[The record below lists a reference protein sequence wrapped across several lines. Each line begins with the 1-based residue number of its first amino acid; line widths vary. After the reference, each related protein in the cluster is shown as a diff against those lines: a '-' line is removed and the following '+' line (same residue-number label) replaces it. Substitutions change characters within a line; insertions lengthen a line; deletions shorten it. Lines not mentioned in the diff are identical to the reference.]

1 MDKLKSQWNL
11 SCLCYERWT
20 LFLSCLHAGTW
31 IEFIFCLW
39 SWIRNCSGF
48 FFFFFLGGILFSF
61 LGGGRGAGGGGG
73 GGPACVILFRGSS
86 KWPQRQLN
94 IPFILFIK
102 EIQSLKRWSNWL
114 TGMTVKPTKFNLILS
129 STTYRAYKLSPST
142 RQPCSLHLIQ
152 MEMKPSV
159 IVLSDFTIS
168 INPA

>member
-11 SCLCYERWT
+11 SCLCNERWT
-20 LFLSCLHAGTW
+20 LFLTCCHAGTW
-31 IEFIFCLW
+31 IELIFCLW
-39 SWIRNCSGF
+39 SWSRNCGF
-48 FFFFFLGGILFSF
+48 FVCGGRVFSS
-61 LGGGRGAGGGGG
+61 LRGREGGGGRR
-73 GGPACVILFRGSS
+73 PACVILFHGSS
-86 KWPQRQLN
+86 KWLQRQLN

-129 STTYRAYKLSPST
+129 STTYHAYKLSPGT

-159 IVLSDFTIS
+159 IVLSDFAIS

>member
-11 SCLCYERWT
+11 SCLWYERWT
-20 LFLSCLHAGTW
+20 IFLNCCHAGTW
-31 IEFIFCLW
+31 KRFIFCLW
-39 SWIRNCSGF
+39 SRTRNPFSPPLSLSF
-48 FFFFFLGGILFSF
+48 FFFWPSM
-61 LGGGRGAGGGGG
+61 
-73 GGPACVILFRGSS
+73 CNSS
-86 KWPQRQLN
+86 SWKLKMAVEQLN

-129 STTYRAYKLSPST
+129 STTYRAYKLSPCT
-142 RQPCSLHLIQ
+142 RQACSLHLIQ
-152 MEMKPSV
+152 MEMKASV